1 MKKITLAIAVVIM
14 GFVMTS
20 CGTKVSPSE
29 TILKAAQEFFDQ
41 AKAKLSAIDN
51 AEDFLAFIDNFNTE
65 RDEFSEN
72 LFADYV
78 DDEGNLKGFTEE
90 EIGNLQTKLSDIA
103 TDYNK
108 VEAAKAAEFMEP
120 LIANYEN
127 AVNAL
132 YDAAGNVD
140 EEAFG
145 KLVSN
150 FEAAEEGLRL
160 FADYDNVP
168 TELQQRAKAAEAKLQ
183 DLLNA
188 LETVE

>member
-1 MKKITLAIAVVIM
+1 
-14 GFVMTS
+14 
-20 CGTKVSPSE
+20 
-29 TILKAAQEFFDQ
+29 
-41 AKAKLSAIDN
+41 
-51 AEDFLAFIDNFNTE
+51 
-65 RDEFSEN
+65 
-72 LFADYV
+72 
-78 DDEGNLKGFTEE
+78 
-90 EIGNLQTKLSDIA
+90 
-103 TDYNK
+103 
-108 VEAAKAAEFMEP
+108 MEP

-132 YDAAGNVD
+132 YEAAGNVD

-168 TELQQRAKAAEAKLQ
+168 TELQQRAQAAEAKLQ

-188 LETVE
+188 MEAAE

>member
-14 GFVMTS
+14 GFVMAS
-20 CGTKVSPSE
+20 CGTKVSPTE

-51 AEDFLAFIDNFNTE
+51 AEDFLAFIDSFNTE

-72 LFADYV
+72 LFANYL

-103 TDYNK
+103 TEYNK
-108 VEAAKAAEFMEP
+108 EEANKAAEF
-120 LIANYEN
+120 IAPIIGRYEN

-132 YDAAGNVD
+132 SEAIGNAD
-140 EEAFG
+140 EETFD
-145 KLVSN
+145 KLVEEYESVESELAL
-150 FEAAEEGLRL
+150 FE
-160 FADYDNVP
+160 DYDNVLP
-168 TELQQRAKAAEAKLQ
+168 ELQERAQAAENKLQ
-183 DLLNA
+183 GFLEDLLG
-188 LETVE
+188 L